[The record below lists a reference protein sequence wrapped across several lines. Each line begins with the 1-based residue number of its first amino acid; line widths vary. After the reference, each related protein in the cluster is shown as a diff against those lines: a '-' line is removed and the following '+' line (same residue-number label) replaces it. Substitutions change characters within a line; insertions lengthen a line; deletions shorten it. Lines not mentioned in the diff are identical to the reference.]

1 MVLYNYYCP
10 FVQGFLGVALKTF
23 TVLDFSEEQTFFFLF
38 FSSLRFLKR
47 KEGLKKKQEK
57 GMS

>member
-10 FVQGFLGVALKTF
+10 LVQGFLGVALKTF
-23 TVLDFSEEQTFFFLF
+23 TVLDFSEEQTFFF

-47 KEGLKKKQEK
+47 KEGEK
-57 GMS
+57 EKE